1 MVSASALRKSHV
13 SSSFFV
19 VTETTQSTTTTE
31 PTTLFVDTTQAPY
44 FTTLL
49 VEPIVTTLAEI
60 FETVKPLKT
69 NRTNLTVT
77 PELEIPHAVKS
88 FAWCH
93 NNDENTVHVRELDAL
108 ICFCGVSAN
117 Y

>member
-1 MVSASALRKSHV
+1 M
-13 SSSFFV
+13 
-19 VTETTQSTTTTE
+19 
-31 PTTLFVDTTQAPY
+31 DTTQAPY

-60 FETVKPLKT
+60 FEFETVKPL

-93 NNDENTVHVRELDAL
+93 NNDENIVHVRELDAL
-108 ICFCGVSAN
+108 VCFCA
-117 Y
+117 